1 VVSRHGLAIDL
12 FLIAH
17 DPFDDGRLRISPELL
32 GCGLVGAE
40 LTDLMLDRRL
50 GVDGDE
56 LVVLDADGPPDEIDD
71 YVIEAVASQS
81 KRHPVRAWVEPL
93 QDGLYALVG
102 REVVAS
108 GAVRHRPGG
117 RRLAGGRQPD
127 RFPAED
133 LLVACRPQQNL
144 EERLRAPRD
153 LTLAAGTLAALI
165 GVLGIDRLLD
175 QEFDRVPLRELL
187 TEIEHNLPG
196 DLRAVCDGIRAVI
209 AGVSLRAR

>member
-1 VVSRHGLAIDL
+1 MSRHELAIDL

-17 DPFDDGRLRISPELL
+17 DPFDDGRLRITPELL

-40 LTDLMLDRRL
+40 LADLMLAHRL
-50 GVDGDE
+50 GVDGDD
-56 LVVLDADGPPDEIDD
+56 LVVLDPDGPPDEVND

-81 KRHPVRAWVEPL
+81 KLHPVRAWVEPL
-93 QDGLYALVG
+93 QDGLYALIG
-102 REVVAS
+102 REAVAS

-127 RFPAED
+127 RFPADD
-133 LLVACRPQQNL
+133 LLTACRPQQNL
-144 EERLRAPRD
+144 EERLRTPRD
-153 LTLAAGTLAALI
+153 LTLATGMLAALI

-175 QEFDRVPLRELL
+175 AKLDRVALRELL
-187 TEIEHNLPG
+187 TEIEHHLPG